1 MRPWPVGF
9 CVHPFLV
16 LSRHLS
22 QTSEHAYP
30 WPLITL
36 NVGVISPAVSQVILI
51 TLMSIDQESLGDSL
65 ARTCRT
71 WSLLMVIVRP
81 VNLLLVHKSPFYHL
95 YLEANQV
102 SKATFNNKNCDL
114 NPILNTNIYIWGIN
128 VKLTCPEV
136 PFLPEW
142 TFLREIFSIES

>member
-22 QTSEHAYP
+22 QTSEHAYSDHP
-30 WPLITL
+30 QCWGHFIK
-36 NVGVISPAVSQVILI
+36 PAVSQVLLI
-51 TLMSIDQESLGDSL
+51 SLMSIDQESLGDSL
-65 ARTCRT
+65 ARTPWT

-81 VNLLLVHKSPFYHL
+81 VNLLLLNKSPFYRL
-95 YLEANQV
+95 YLELNQV
-102 SKATFNNKNCDL
+102 SKATLNNRDWDL
-114 NPILNTNIYIWGIN
+114 NPILKNGVYIWGIN
-128 VKLTCPEV
+128 IKLTCPEV